1 MENVVCIHLVFF
13 HICKN
18 NIFDPMH
25 DILCGIGPMI
35 LKLVLV
41 HYFIELKF
49 FKIEDFNNRLN
60 IISIWLCRK
69 KKISLQQIL
78 MKKYWITKGK
88 YFKSKSYAN
97 IMSFSC
103 FFFFNFR
110 FGSKNRWA
118 FATNSSFAKNYGNSI
133 CAKSCNFFNI
143 LFESSYHWFS
153 TEI

>member
-49 FKIEDFNNRLN
+49 FKIEDFNNRL
-60 IISIWLCRK
+60 ISFQYGFVERK
-69 KKISLQQIL
+69 NKPSANFNEKILNHKREIL
-78 MKKYWITKGK
+78 
-88 YFKSKSYAN
+88 
-97 IMSFSC
+97 
-103 FFFFNFR
+103 
-110 FGSKNRWA
+110 
-118 FATNSSFAKNYGNSI
+118 
-133 CAKSCNFFNI
+133 
-143 LFESSYHWFS
+143 
-153 TEI
+153 